1 MYDAMNCQ
9 MCWRHF
15 VGHPVCCTKIDREDW
30 ADVSLVAAEICWTV
44 PAVENQMQTEPDMD
58 LHRLENFV
66 DLTDYLDNFA
76 VLVDKWAA
84 VLTNVQM

>member
-1 MYDAMNCQ
+1 
-9 MCWRHF
+9 
-15 VGHPVCCTKIDREDW
+15 
-30 ADVSLVAAEICWTV
+30 
-44 PAVENQMQTEPDMD
+44 MQTEPDMD

-84 VLTNVQM
+84 VVMRVQMLDLD